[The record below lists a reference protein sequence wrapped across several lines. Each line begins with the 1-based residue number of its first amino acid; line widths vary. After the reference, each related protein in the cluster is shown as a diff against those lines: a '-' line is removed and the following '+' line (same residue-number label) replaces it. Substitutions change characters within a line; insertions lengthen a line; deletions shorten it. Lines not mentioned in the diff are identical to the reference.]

1 MPDEGFSFFITLSNF
16 QSMAPERGN
25 LLQKLMQSE
34 ELEEFIKLFPSNVSA
49 SGYDPWGF
57 NLEGVRNTIGIAR
70 LLYEKYFRVEA
81 FGLENIPK
89 EGRCLVI
96 ANHSGQLPLD
106 GLLLGYAMLTNPHAP
121 RAAKA
126 MMERFLPT
134 VPFAGNWLNS
144 VGAVIGDPVNC
155 ERMLDMD
162 EAIIVFPEGV
172 RGSGKLFKHRYQ
184 LQRFGHGFMHLA
196 MKHKAPIIPVGIVGC
211 EESIISFTDMKPLAK
226 LLGIPYAPLV
236 IPFVFPT
243 KVYLHFGKPIFFE
256 NDVHTEH
263 EVQERVNLVKTEINK
278 LIQAGLS
285 MRKSIF

>member
-1 MPDEGFSFFITLSNF
+1 MPEDRKNF
-16 QSMAPERGN
+16 
-25 LLQKLMQSE
+25 LQKLMKTDE
-34 ELEEFIKLFPSNVSA
+34 MERYIKLFPSNVSV

-57 NLEGVRNTIGIAR
+57 NLNGVRNTIGVAKF
-70 LLYEKYFRVEA
+70 LYETFFRVEA
-81 FGLENIPK
+81 IGLENIPK
-89 EGRCLVI
+89 EGRCLII

-106 GLLLGYAMLTNPHAP
+106 GILIGYALLSNPNGP

-134 VPFAGNWLNS
+134 VPFVGNWLNS
-144 VGAVIGDPVNC
+144 LGAVIGDPVNC

-172 RGSGKLFKHRYQ
+172 RGSGKLFKHKYK

-196 MKHKAPIIPVGIVGC
+196 MKHNAPIIPVGVVGC
-211 EESIISFTDMKPLAK
+211 EESIISLADIKPLAE

-236 IPFVFPT
+236 IPMVFPT
-243 KVYLHFGKPIFFE
+243 KVYLHFGEPIYFE

-263 EVQERVNLVKTEINK
+263 EIQDRVDVVKRSINDLINK
-278 LIQAGLS
+278 GLS
-285 MRKSIF
+285 MRQSIF

>member
-1 MPDEGFSFFITLSNF
+1 MAVKRRGF
-16 QSMAPERGN
+16 
-25 LLQKLMQSE
+25 LQKLMQTE
-34 ELEEFIKLFPSNVSA
+34 EMEQYINLFPSNVSA

-57 NLEGVRNTIGIAR
+57 NLEGVRNTIGIAKF
-70 LLYEKYFRVEA
+70 LYEKFFRVES

-106 GLLLGYAMLTNPHAP
+106 GLLIGYALLTNPHGP

-126 MMERFLPT
+126 MIERFLPT
-134 VPFAGNWLNS
+134 VPFVGNWLNS
-144 VGAVIGDPVNC
+144 LGAVIGDPVNC
-155 ERMLDMD
+155 ERMLEME

-172 RGSGKLFKHRYQ
+172 RGSGKLFKDRYK

-196 MKHKAPIIPVGIVGC
+196 MKHKTPIIPVGVVGC
-211 EESIISFTDMKPLAK
+211 EESIISFADIKPLAK

-236 IPFVFPT
+236 IPVVLPT
-243 KVYLHFGKPIFFE
+243 KVYLHFGEPMYFE

-263 EVQERVNLVKTEINK
+263 QIQERVDMVKASIKELINK
-278 LIQAGLS
+278 GLS
-285 MRKSIF
+285 KRQSIF